1 MMRIQFRCNPLLTV
15 CKRLRLI
22 SRAAGILLVFLIMGC
37 ATRSG
42 AEQDDYSDPLE
53 PINRVTFRLNDF
65 GDKYLL
71 RPVAKGYERITP
83 AAIRTGINNFF
94 DNLNY
99 TVDIVNALLQGK
111 FRQAASDTGRLALNT
126 TLGFGGFLDPAT
138 DAGLARHDED
148 FGQTLAVW
156 GVPAGPYLVV
166 PLFGPRTLRSGVG
179 TLGDLWLS
187 PQLRLFSSSV
197 QTKVNIVYLIHQRST
212 LLGIDAEL
220 DRAFDRYTFIRDSYL
235 QNRKFLQY
243 DGNPPEEDFYFDD
256 DEFEDEEFDYE
267 EL

>member
-1 MMRIQFRCNPLLTV
+1 M
-15 CKRLRLI
+15 
-22 SRAAGILLVFLIMGC
+22 FLIMGC
-37 ATRSG
+37 ATRNA

-53 PINRVTFRLNDF
+53 PLNRVTFRINDL

-71 RPVAKGYERITP
+71 RPVAKGYERIMP
-83 AAIRTGINNFF
+83 AFIRTGINNFF

-99 TVDIVNALLQGK
+99 TIDIANALLQGK
-111 FRQAASDTGRLALNT
+111 FKQAASDTGRLALNT

-138 DAGLARHDED
+138 DAGLAKHDED

-166 PLFGPRTLRSGVG
+166 PLFGPKTFRSGVG
-179 TLGDLWLS
+179 TLGDLWLA

-220 DRAFDRYTFIRDSYL
+220 DRAFDRYAFIRDSYL
-235 QNRKFLQY
+235 QNRKFLRY
-243 DGNPPEEDFYFDD
+243 DGNLPEEDLYLEDEGFD
-256 DEFEDEEFDYE
+256 DEFDDEEFEDFGD
-267 EL
+267 L